1 LGTWADSDLC
11 NALSA
16 RPDSGIYHL
25 LFLAMAAPV
34 SPVLAALALRCPHCH
49 EGRLFTHS
57 AFNLAHFTDMPER
70 CEVCAVPLEPEP
82 GFYWGAMFISYGFN
96 VATVL
101 IIGALLYFLGGD
113 PDVWVYVLTVTVFA
127 LVLAPSALR
136 YSRTLMLYWF
146 GGARYRYKPAK
157 LATGTH

>member
-1 LGTWADSDLC
+1 MATPASPTL
-11 NALSA
+11 ALLS
-16 RPDSGIYHL
+16 
-25 LFLAMAAPV
+25 
-34 SPVLAALALRCPHCH
+34 LRCPHCH

-101 IIGALLYFLGGD
+101 AIGALLYFVGGD
-113 PDVWVYVLTVTVFA
+113 PDVWVYVLTVAGVA
-127 LVLAPSALR
+127 LALAPAALR
-136 YSRTLMLYWF
+136 YSRALMLYWF
-146 GGARYRYKPAK
+146 GGARYRYTE
-157 LATGTH
+157 ATGAPLVARGR